1 MTKRLSPDRLEEI
14 RAISPQYVWGR
25 IYAEELLAHI
35 DALEGE
41 IDDLRLANQQ
51 LISGKRGDPIPTE
64 LFKNLRKYD

>member
-1 MTKRLSPDRLEEI
+1 MTKRLSPKRREEMLETGCIECGVF
-14 RAISPQYVWGR
+14 Y
-25 IYAEELLAHI
+25 IYELLAHI
-35 DALEGE
+35 DALEEE